1 MLNLSLIEKRES
13 LMYNFMD
20 DSHKKDFAS
29 HHKVKD
35 KVAEILAYYRSFLV
49 DLEAMAAFYTE
60 NDDNQI
66 IGDDAHIKRGDYLT
80 EDIRRLTE
88 IHALD
93 EQLATRRGELK
104 EPLDL
109 QNTVAALESEVV
121 RLRKLREEVA
131 EESIAAIVRGLQAE
145 FTDKLQWVVFNAVR
159 LHTPQL
165 ELDARLDDMLDAR
178 TKRQPR

>member
-1 MLNLSLIEKRES
+1 
-13 LMYNFMD
+13 MYNFMD
-20 DSHKKDFAS
+20 DSHKKNFAS

-35 KVAEILAYYRSFLV
+35 KVAEILTYYRSFLG

-66 IGDDAHIKRGDYLT
+66 IGDNAHVKRGDYLVV
-80 EDIRRLTE
+80 DVNRLAE

-104 EPLDL
+104 EPVDL
-109 QNTVAALESEVV
+109 QNTVAALESDVV

-131 EESIAAIVRGLQAE
+131 EESIAAIVKGLQEE
-145 FTDKLQWVVFNAVR
+145 FTDKLQLAVFNAVR

-165 ELDARLDDMLDAR
+165 ELDARVDDMLDAR
-178 TKRQPR
+178 TKGQPR